1 MEIEIL
7 EYPALVYK
15 ANRNNVFIANCI
27 VKNLMGYGKTEE
39 DAVNNLENALNQSY
53 KDYIVR
59 VSPMKEL
66 AL

>member
-39 DAVNNLENALNQSY
+39 DAVNNLENALNQTY
-53 KDYIVR
+53 KDYIVK